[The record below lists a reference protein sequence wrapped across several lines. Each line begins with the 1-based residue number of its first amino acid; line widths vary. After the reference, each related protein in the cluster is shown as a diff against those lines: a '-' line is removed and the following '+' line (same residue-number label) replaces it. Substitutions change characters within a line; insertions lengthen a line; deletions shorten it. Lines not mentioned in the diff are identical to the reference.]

1 MYNDTVAPLES
12 QSFQNFE
19 AENFFLITNWYPT
32 LQIDPESATIPA
44 KEKNE
49 NLLIHLRWKKLV
61 SKIFVDGPSSSY
73 L

>member
-32 LQIDPESATIPA
+32 LHIEPESATIPA
-44 KEKNE
+44 EE
-49 NLLIHLRWKKLV
+49 NKK
-61 SKIFVDGPSSSY
+61 
-73 L
+73 